1 MKVDKLIKDEDSK
14 FVALCK
20 KGDVDAF
27 ENLVVKYQKR
37 ALNIAYRIIE
47 NYEEACEITQE
58 AFVSVYKSIKSFRE
72 ESKFSTWLYTIVVNH
87 SKNRLKKIG
96 SKNYY
101 EHTSIDDPVN
111 TNDGSVKVDYPSC
124 ELGVTEVLEKKDIQ
138 KKVQGCINSLDDEFK
153 EVVILRDIQGFSYE
167 EIRDILKIPF
177 GTVKS
182 RLSRA
187 RDGVKNCLKGVL
199 GEIY

>member
-1 MKVDKLIKDEDSK
+1 MKDDKLIKDEDSK

-27 ENLVVKYQKR
+27 ENLVVKHQKR
-37 ALNIAYRIIE
+37 ALNIAYSIIE

-58 AFVSVYKSIKSFRE
+58 AFVSAYKSIKRFRE
-72 ESKFSTWLYTIVVNH
+72 EAKFSTWLYTIVVNH
-87 SKNRLKKIG
+87 SKNRLKQIG
-96 SKNYY
+96 RKNYY

-153 EVVILRDIQGFSYE
+153 EIVILRDIQGFSYE
-167 EIRDILKIPF
+167 EIRNILKIPF

>member
-1 MKVDKLIKDEDSK
+1 MKDDKLIKDEDAK

-27 ENLVVKYQKR
+27 ENLVVKHQKR
-37 ALNIAYRIIE
+37 ALNIAYRIIDS
-47 NYEEACEITQE
+47 YEEACEITQE
-58 AFVSVYKSIKSFRE
+58 AFVSAYKGIKSFRE

-87 SKNRLKKIG
+87 SKNRLKQIG
-96 SKNYY
+96 RKNYY
-101 EHTSIDDPVN
+101 EYTSIDGPVN

-138 KKVQGCINSLDDEFK
+138 KKVRGCINSLDDEFK
-153 EVVILRDIQGFSYE
+153 EVIILRDIQGFSYE
-167 EIRDILKIPF
+167 EIRDILRIPF